1 MPEVLEF
8 RRATVDSSPGAPAT
22 DVRIAVAVI
31 VTGVVAYVGS
41 AALEP
46 PAHHPSSAWVSVA
59 LVGETVLLGLAFAG
73 SLAVLHG
80 RAQLGY
86 GALAGAAWVLL
97 ALVVG
102 CPVSG
107 HHTFGAW
114 WAGQMALALAFAA
127 VATVACAITRRG
139 SRPAHRAAD

>member
-1 MPEVLEF
+1 MPEVLEY
-8 RRATVDSSPGAPAT
+8 RRAASEARPASPAT
-22 DVRIAVAVI
+22 DVRLAIGVI
-31 VTGVVAYVGS
+31 VTGVAAYLGS

-59 LVGETVLLGLAFAG
+59 VAGETVLLGLAFAG

-80 RAQLGY
+80 RPRVGY

-114 WAGQMALALAFAA
+114 WAAQMALALAFAA

-139 SRPAHRAAD
+139 SRRVLRAAG